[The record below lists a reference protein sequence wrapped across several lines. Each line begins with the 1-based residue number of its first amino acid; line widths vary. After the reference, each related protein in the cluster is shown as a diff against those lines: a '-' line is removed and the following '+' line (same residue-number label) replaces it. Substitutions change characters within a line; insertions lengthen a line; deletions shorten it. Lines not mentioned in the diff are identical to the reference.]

1 MIAARS
7 PRVSSRKDPKQARSN
22 LLVEAVLDAAVQVLT
37 KEGAQRFTTARVA
50 ERAGVSVG
58 SLYQYF
64 PNKAAILF
72 RLQSDEWQRTSALLR
87 SILEDVSAAP
97 IERIRHLI
105 HAFIQSE
112 CEEAAIRTALSD
124 AAPLYRDA
132 PEAIEAKR
140 ENAQLFRSFMREALP
155 RVPEKERILAGDLI
169 KMTLSEV
176 GSSFSETPRTEQ
188 EITDWSAALADMLCA
203 YLERLNA
210 QASVDSSDFPRIGY
224 VIIVTSNRRLSV
236 FDGVAPNGWTGGVK
250 VPSGSS

>member
-1 MIAARS
+1 MPLGRNASIA
-7 PRVSSRKDPKQARSN
+7 SRKSPKQARSN
-22 LLVEAVLDAAVQVLT
+22 QLVEAVLDAAVQVLM

-87 SILEDVSAAP
+87 SILEDQATSP
-97 IERIRHLI
+97 TDRLRRLI

-132 PEAIEAKR
+132 PEAIEAKK
-140 ENAQLFRSFMREALP
+140 ENAQIFRTFLREALP
-155 RVPEKERILAGDLI
+155 GVADDVRLLAGDLI

-176 GSSFSETPRTEQ
+176 GSSFSETPRTEA
-188 EITDWSAALADMLCA
+188 EIAAWSEALADMLCA
-203 YLERLNA
+203 YLERLIT
-210 QASVDSSDFPRIGY
+210 QTR
-224 VIIVTSNRRLSV
+224 
-236 FDGVAPNGWTGGVK
+236 
-250 VPSGSS
+250 